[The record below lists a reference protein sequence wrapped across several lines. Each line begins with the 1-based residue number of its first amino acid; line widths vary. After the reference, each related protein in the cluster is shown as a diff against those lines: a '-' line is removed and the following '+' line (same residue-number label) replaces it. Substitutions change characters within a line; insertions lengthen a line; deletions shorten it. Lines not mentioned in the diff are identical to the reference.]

1 MIRTYSNTKAELN
14 VARIRLNELMTE
26 KEVLY
31 TKYFPMSSKTEEVSG
46 HTNKRTDSFADYMAE
61 LTKVNKITGMSLDD
75 EIQEQRNKVDR
86 LDYCI
91 RLMEYNLNNTTGIEN
106 DLFKLII
113 MEGRKKTKA
122 VEIVAEKYNKE
133 PVTIWKYH
141 YPKISKEIDKCIV
154 NV

>member
-1 MIRTYSNTKAELN
+1 MIRTYANTKAELN

-106 DLFKLII
+106 EIFKMIVLD
-113 MEGRKKTKA
+113 GYNPTKA
-122 VEIVAEKYNKE
+122 VDKIAEKYKKE
-133 PVTIWKYH
+133 PRTIWEYH
-141 YPKISKEIDKCIV
+141 YKKIKNEIEKCIK
-154 NV
+154 

>member
-91 RLMEYNLNNTTGIEN
+91 RLMDHNLKTTSGIEN
-106 DLFKLII
+106 ELFTLIVVD
-113 MEGRKKTKA
+113 GYKPTKA
-122 VEIVAEKYNKE
+122 VEKIAEKYRKE
-133 PVTIWKYH
+133 PRTIWEYN
-141 YPKISKEIDKCIV
+141 YSKIKKEIDKCIIK
-154 NV
+154 